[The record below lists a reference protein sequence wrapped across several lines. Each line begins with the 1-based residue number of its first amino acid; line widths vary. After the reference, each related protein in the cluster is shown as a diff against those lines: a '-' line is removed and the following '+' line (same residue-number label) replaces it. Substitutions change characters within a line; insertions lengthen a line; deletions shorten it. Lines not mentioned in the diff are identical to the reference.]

1 MNRLEAMVRISVKKP
16 ARHMRMTLAHV
27 QSYLVRA
34 YRVLHGDAASG
45 MRASYLASCVRDMA
59 ETPTTPPLRPQPMAR
74 TPPRMRVQRYVQ
86 PGVTFANAIS
96 STVIWEV
103 DQRVSIGAAIR
114 EISTRTGVE
123 ISRIKL
129 LTDRGPVNLKE
140 DIDEDVAVLLLSE

>member
-1 MNRLEAMVRISVKKP
+1 M
-16 ARHMRMTLAHV
+16 
-27 QSYLVRA
+27 RA
-34 YRVLHGDAASG
+34 YNVRVANAASG
-45 MRASYLASCVRDMA
+45 MRASFLASCVRDMA

-74 TPPRMRVQRYVQ
+74 TPPRVRVQRYVK

-96 STVIWEV
+96 STVIWDV